1 MEARVGPDFLHVNL
15 SLTQDLNAL
24 LPKIIVLHH
33 KKDFLV
39 TETFLAILK
48 TLLSEIFK
56 QLLGGAN
63 LDQVVKVQLC
73 CFCLGDVSA
82 SYHV

>member
-39 TETFLAILK
+39 AETFLAMLK

-56 QLLGGAN
+56 QLLRGTN
-63 LDQVVKVQLC
+63 LDQVVKV
-73 CFCLGDVSA
+73 
-82 SYHV
+82 

>member
-1 MEARVGPDFLHVNL
+1 MYVNL

-39 TETFLAILK
+39 AETFLAILK
-48 TLLSEIFK
+48 TLLREIFK

-63 LDQVVKVQLC
+63 LD
-73 CFCLGDVSA
+73 
-82 SYHV
+82 